1 MIKGL
6 VARHFIISFPL
17 VRDSEPFTNFLVF
30 RGRSPTLPKGKT
42 YKVRFYV
49 LSFIIEQTHV
59 GKNILTYHE
68 FE

>member
-30 RGRSPTLPKGKT
+30 PGRSPTLPKGKT

-59 GKNILTYHE
+59 RKNIFTYHE